1 MSAPAEQGTSARPR
15 RQLCYQAT
23 SDSLTRER
31 GQCRFMARFDR
42 SLDAEICLESGAKQ
56 KWRAHAPSDAI
67 DPKPSWA
74 TLRSSGFLR
83 FTRCSLDH
91 LVGATQQRSRESEA
105 ERLGGLELDDQVPA
119 NAPYRVGSPTPSVR
133 P

>member
-1 MSAPAEQGTSARPR
+1 MLRLSSSH
-15 RQLCYQAT
+15 L
-23 SDSLTRER
+23 
-31 GQCRFMARFDR
+31 
-42 SLDAEICLESGAKQ
+42 
-56 KWRAHAPSDAI
+56 

-83 FTRCSLDH
+83 FFTRCSLDH
-91 LVGATQQRSRESEA
+91 LVGATQQRNRESEA